1 MRRNQYL
8 GYLDDPAV
16 RLAVILLGSGLLL
29 SALVADVEIMVRLV
43 VLLLGAVQFIPI
55 LLRRR

>member
-1 MRRNQYL
+1 M